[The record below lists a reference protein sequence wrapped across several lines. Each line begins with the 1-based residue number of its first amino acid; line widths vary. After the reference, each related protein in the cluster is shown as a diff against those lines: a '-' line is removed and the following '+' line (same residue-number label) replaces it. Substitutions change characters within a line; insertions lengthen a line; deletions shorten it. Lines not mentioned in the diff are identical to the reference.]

1 MESKMIEQARDFAL
15 AKHAGQIRNLPDGSE
30 PYFCHLMRVA
40 EMVSN
45 ITEDVSC
52 IIAAL
57 LHDTVEDTET
67 TLAEIEAA
75 FGLTVARLVDGLTDN
90 YTPARHPDM
99 NRKARKAAETA
110 RIATE
115 DDRVHLVKLADLID
129 NLRSLDVSKGFGKLF
144 AEEAGALPAVLSGP
158 TELREMVEM
167 ERRALL
173 ARHEFHETEKNL

>member
-1 MESKMIEQARDFAL
+1 MIEQARDFAL

-75 FGLTVARLVDGLTDN
+75 FGPTVARLVDGLTDN

-99 NRKARKAAETA
+99 NRKARTFL
-110 RIATE
+110 IE
-115 DDRVHLVKLADLID
+115 DGNHFFFYFKSVYGGHEIHRNKGVINFLVICE
-129 NLRSLDVSKGFGKLF
+129 FYLF
-144 AEEAGALPAVLSGP
+144 
-158 TELREMVEM
+158 
-167 ERRALL
+167 
-173 ARHEFHETEKNL
+173 